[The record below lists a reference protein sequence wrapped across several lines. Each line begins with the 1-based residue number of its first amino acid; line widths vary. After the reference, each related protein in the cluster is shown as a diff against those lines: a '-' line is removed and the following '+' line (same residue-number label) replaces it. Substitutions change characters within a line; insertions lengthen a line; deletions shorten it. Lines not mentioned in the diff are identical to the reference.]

1 VTAILRLFWNKRRTI
16 AWMVAAGTMLTALYA
31 FLVTPLYTSTTTLMP
46 PETASSNSNLMSLIS
61 SAGPAASAGSALLG
75 VKTPGALFSGVLGSR
90 TVRETLVSR
99 FGLVP
104 YYKVKLTEDACKHLA
119 DSTSITE
126 NTRTG
131 IISISVTDK
140 NPVLASHVTQ
150 GYVEELNHILTEHST
165 SSARR
170 ERLFLEERLNQ
181 IQLELNESSNAL
193 SQFSSRSRTIDM
205 PSQARAM
212 VDAEMKLQA
221 ELVAARSELAGL
233 RQAYSDNNVRVRA
246 AEARI
251 NELQRQMDKINGPA
265 IGEASRS
272 ENSESPYPSIVD
284 LPALGIKFS
293 DLERK
298 VVAEE
303 ALWATLTKQYEAAKV
318 QEAKEITTAQ
328 VLDAAAVPERKSYPV
343 RSRLLI
349 LGSLLSLFA
358 ALVSVLVAQ
367 LWANTDAQD
376 ERKQLLTEIGRSAL
390 GSLRPFA
397 RPLEKRFARVRDAV

>member
-1 VTAILRLFWNKRRTI
+1 MIDSQNATSRLQAVDTSPEPDRIARAELSNGGENSARIAVTAILRLFWNKRRTI

-181 IQLELNESSNAL
+181 IQLELNES
-193 SQFSSRSRTIDM
+193 
-205 PSQARAM
+205 
-212 VDAEMKLQA
+212 
-221 ELVAARSELAGL
+221 
-233 RQAYSDNNVRVRA
+233 
-246 AEARI
+246 
-251 NELQRQMDKINGPA
+251 
-265 IGEASRS
+265 
-272 ENSESPYPSIVD
+272 
-284 LPALGIKFS
+284 
-293 DLERK
+293 
-298 VVAEE
+298 
-303 ALWATLTKQYEAAKV
+303 
-318 QEAKEITTAQ
+318 
-328 VLDAAAVPERKSYPV
+328 
-343 RSRLLI
+343 
-349 LGSLLSLFA
+349 
-358 ALVSVLVAQ
+358 
-367 LWANTDAQD
+367 
-376 ERKQLLTEIGRSAL
+376 
-390 GSLRPFA
+390 
-397 RPLEKRFARVRDAV
+397 